1 LNSLKGNLIDIED
14 IRVIRKFLAK
24 NWLIL
29 LGLPLL
35 GGLIAAF
42 YTHRMPEIYEAKM
55 EILTK
60 ANFEIEQNNQSYTGL
75 VGLYKNYADISNQTR
90 VIKSYD
96 LISQTL
102 DKLNFELSYFVSGR
116 IKTTRAERLPYFDVD
131 VNRIHSSLYHQ
142 KIDIKVLDLK
152 TYELS
157 FDFEGERIS
166 KRHQFG
172 VEVNEP
178 EYSVL
183 VEKTAS
189 LNEDNL
195 AKIQILNYQ
204 FLVNSRSTMVS
215 QYISNLSIE
224 NEEYTSILDLRVRDE
239 SQERAKMFLDTLGEV
254 YKDFTTQTQKVLNRR
269 TTEYI
274 DLQLKKVTQVLDSI
288 ENDLENYKESRAILD
303 LTREEEEFFN
313 QLTEAEKQKTNLKLE
328 YESKSSLRDYLLDTE
343 KSEVAP
349 PALYISDDVYLKE
362 ALSKLYEL
370 QFEKNLK
377 LNQVTG
383 ENIKIQRDEK
393 TIEEQRNDILVYIKA
408 SQAAIDDKVAEIDK
422 QIRGY
427 ELKIKKIP
435 ASERDILNINRK
447 LKVNEEM
454 YLFLLEKRAN
464 SEIAKAAIIPQTR
477 VLVKSRP
484 LGQVGP
490 DKQRYLLL
498 FILGG
503 LILSLLIS
511 YVKFSMFDR
520 LENVRELK
528 NVTKIPILGGIPS
541 IEKDLARSL
550 VVNSKKRLNVTEAFR
565 AVRTNLQ
572 YFSRNTE
579 SKVILVSS
587 LHPGEGKTFCSSNL
601 AAIIA
606 KADKKV
612 LLLDFDFHKPKVHR
626 TAGVENALGLSSIL
640 ANDFTFEQ
648 VIQNTEIDKLKVI
661 TCGPPPPNPSE
672 MILSEKVNEIIEKG
686 RREYDFVIIDTPPI
700 MLISDALV
708 LRNLSDVGIFVMNTV
723 MATKAGINHLEELM
737 VKNEMNNNAIVLNNI
752 KRKTWKYYPYKY
764 GYSYDYGYGYSYNYS
779 SYTEEKV
786 QA

>member
-1 LNSLKGNLIDIED
+1 MNSLKGNLIDIED

-116 IKTTRAERLPYFDVD
+116 IKTTRAERLPYFDVKI
-131 VNRIHSSLYHQ
+131 NRIHSSLYHQ

-152 TYELS
+152 TYELQ
-157 FDFEGERIS
+157 FDFEGERIV
-166 KRHQFG
+166 KKHQFG
-172 VEVNEP
+172 AEVNEP
-178 EYSVL
+178 EYSIL

-189 LNEDNL
+189 LNENNL
-195 AKIQILNYQ
+195 GKIQILNYQ

-254 YKDFTTQTQKVLNRR
+254 YKEFTTETQKVLNKR

-274 DLQLKKVTQVLDSI
+274 DLQLGKVTQVLDSI

-328 YESKSSLRDYLLDTE
+328 YESKSSLREYLLDTE

-377 LNQVTG
+377 LNQVTD

-408 SQAAIDDKVAEIDK
+408 SQSAIDDKTAEINK

-447 LKVNEEM
+447 L
-454 YLFLLEKRAN
+454 
-464 SEIAKAAIIPQTR
+464 
-477 VLVKSRP
+477 
-484 LGQVGP
+484 
-490 DKQRYLLL
+490 
-498 FILGG
+498 
-503 LILSLLIS
+503 
-511 YVKFSMFDR
+511 
-520 LENVRELK
+520 
-528 NVTKIPILGGIPS
+528 
-541 IEKDLARSL
+541 
-550 VVNSKKRLNVTEAFR
+550 
-565 AVRTNLQ
+565 
-572 YFSRNTE
+572 
-579 SKVILVSS
+579 
-587 LHPGEGKTFCSSNL
+587 
-601 AAIIA
+601 
-606 KADKKV
+606 
-612 LLLDFDFHKPKVHR
+612 
-626 TAGVENALGLSSIL
+626 
-640 ANDFTFEQ
+640 
-648 VIQNTEIDKLKVI
+648 
-661 TCGPPPPNPSE
+661 
-672 MILSEKVNEIIEKG
+672 
-686 RREYDFVIIDTPPI
+686 
-700 MLISDALV
+700 
-708 LRNLSDVGIFVMNTV
+708 
-723 MATKAGINHLEELM
+723 
-737 VKNEMNNNAIVLNNI
+737 
-752 KRKTWKYYPYKY
+752 
-764 GYSYDYGYGYSYNYS
+764 
-779 SYTEEKV
+779 
-786 QA
+786 

>member
-116 IKTTRAERLPYFDVD
+116 IKTTRAERLPYFDVN

-152 TYELS
+152 TYELG

-166 KRHQFG
+166 KRHEFG

-195 AKIQILNYQ
+195 PKIQILNYQ

-288 ENDLENYKESRAILD
+288 ENDLESYKESRAILD

-349 PALYISDDVYLKE
+349 PALYISDDVYLRE

-408 SQAAIDDKVAEIDK
+408 SQSAIDDKVAEIDK

-511 YVKFSMFDR
+511 YIRFSMFDR

-572 YFSRNTE
+572 YFSRNSE

-606 KADKKV
+606 KADKRV

-626 TAGVENALGLSSIL
+626 TAGVENTLGLSSIL

-672 MILSEKVNEIIEKG
+672 MILSEKVKEIIIKG
-686 RREYDFVIIDTPPI
+686 RKEFDFVIIDTPPI

-723 MATKAGINHLEELM
+723 MATKAGINYLEELM
-737 VKNEMNNNAIVLNNI
+737 VKNEMSNNAIVLNNI

-764 GYSYDYGYGYSYNYS
+764 GYSYDYGHGYSYNYS

>member
-1 LNSLKGNLIDIED
+1 MNSLKGNLIDIED

-116 IKTTRAERLPYFDVD
+116 IKTTRAERLPYFDVN

-152 TYELS
+152 TYELG

-166 KRHQFG
+166 KRHEFG

-195 AKIQILNYQ
+195 PKIQILNYQ

-288 ENDLENYKESRAILD
+288 ENDLESYKESRAILD

-349 PALYISDDVYLKE
+349 PALYISDDVYLRE

-408 SQAAIDDKVAEIDK
+408 SQSAIDDKVAEIDK

-511 YVKFSMFDR
+511 YIRFSMFDR

-572 YFSRNTE
+572 YFSRNSE

-606 KADKKV
+606 KADKRV

-626 TAGVENALGLSSIL
+626 TAGVENTLGLSSIL

-672 MILSEKVNEIIEKG
+672 MILSEKVKEIIIKG
-686 RREYDFVIIDTPPI
+686 RKEFDFVIIDTPPI

-723 MATKAGINHLEELM
+723 MATKAGINYLEELM
-737 VKNEMNNNAIVLNNI
+737 VKNEMSNNAIVLNNI

-764 GYSYDYGYGYSYNYS
+764 GYSYDYGHGYSYNYS

>member
-1 LNSLKGNLIDIED
+1 MNALKSNLIDIED
-14 IRVIRKFLAK
+14 IRVVRKFLSK
-24 NWLIL
+24 NWMIL
-29 LGLPLL
+29 LGFPLL

-42 YTHRMPEIYEAKM
+42 YTHRMPEIYEAEM

-102 DKLNFELSYFVSGR
+102 DKLDFELSYFVSGR
-116 IKTTRAERLPYFDVD
+116 IKTTRAERLPYFDID
-131 VNRIHSSLYHQ
+131 IIRVNPSLYHQ
-142 KIDIKVLDLK
+142 RIDINVKGLNS
-152 TYELS
+152 YELT
-157 FDFEGERIS
+157 FDFDGERIT
-166 KRHQFG
+166 REHVFG
-172 VEVNEP
+172 QEINEP
-178 EYSVL
+178 EYSL
-183 VEKTAS
+183 VVNKTNL
-189 LNEDNL
+189 LNQQNL
-195 AKIQILNYQ
+195 NKIQNLNYQ
-204 FLVNSRSTMVS
+204 FLINSRQALVS
-215 QYISNLSIE
+215 QYISSLSIE
-224 NEEYTSILDLRVRDE
+224 NEEYTSILDIKVRDE

-254 YKDFTTQTQKVLNRR
+254 YKDFTTETQKVLNRK

-274 DLQLKKVTQVLDSI
+274 DKQLNKVSYVLDSI
-288 ENDLENYKESRAILD
+288 ENELENYKESKAILD

-313 QLTEAEKQKTNLKLE
+313 QLTNAEKEKANLNLE
-328 YESKSSLRDYLLDTE
+328 YESKSSLRDYLVDTE
-343 KSEVAP
+343 KSDVAP
-349 PALYISDDVYLKE
+349 PALYISNDVYLRD

-383 ENIKIQRDEK
+383 ENIKIQTDEK
-393 TIEEQRNDILVYIKA
+393 TIEEQRNDILIYIKA
-408 SQAAIDDKVAEIDK
+408 SQAAIKDKIGEINK
-422 QIRGY
+422 QISFF
-427 ELKIKKIP
+427 EEKIKRIP

-490 DKQRYLLL
+490 DKKRYLLL
-498 FILGG
+498 FIGGG
-503 LILSLLIS
+503 LFISLLIS
-511 YVKFSMFDR
+511 YVRFAMFDR

-528 NVTKIPILGGIPS
+528 NITTIPILGGVPAVD
-541 IEKDLARSL
+541 KDKVRNL

-565 AVRTNLQ
+565 AIRTNLQ
-572 YFSRNTE
+572 YLNRSEEN
-579 SKVILVSS
+579 KVIMVSS
-587 LHPGEGKTFCSSNL
+587 LHPGEGKTFFSSNL

-606 KADKKV
+606 KAGKKV
-612 LLLDFDFHKPKVHR
+612 LLLDFDMHKPKVHKS
-626 TAGVENALGLSSIL
+626 TNLENALGITSIL
-640 ANDFTFEQ
+640 TNDFTFEQ
-648 VIQNTEIDKLKVI
+648 VLQQTEVEGLQVI

-672 MILSEKVNEIIEKG
+672 MILSEKVEEILTKG
-686 RREYDFVIIDTPPI
+686 RKEFDLIVVDTPPI

-708 LRNLSDVGIFVMNTV
+708 LRNLSDIGIFVMNTV
-723 MATKAGINHLEELM
+723 MATKAGTKHLEELLE
-737 VKNEMNNNAIVLNNI
+737 KNQMQNNAIVLNNI

-764 GYSYDYGYGYSYNYS
+764 GYSYDYGHGYSYTYS
-779 SYTEEKV
+779 TYHDEK
-786 QA
+786 AEA